1 MLLETHL
8 PQVVAN
14 VWNGSGLFPT
24 ANEQVAKGEEEHG
37 KSMDEEVERQS
48 GRQSEPMEVDV
59 TVAKPITVGLP
70 RRLSIPSG
78 IVTDVPMGTD
88 RAQGLRAESPVPVSS
103 GSE

>member
-1 MLLETHL
+1 MLETHL

-14 VWNGSGLFPT
+14 VWNWSGLFPT
-24 ANEQVAKGEEEHG
+24 ANEQVAEGEEEHG
-37 KSMDEEVERQS
+37 KSMGEEVE
-48 GRQSEPMEVDV
+48 RQSEPMEVDV